1 MIKDVRE
8 IFKNDIKTALHS
20 PAVMIVI
27 FVIIIIPSLYAL
39 LNIQA
44 TWDPYSKTSNIE
56 VAVVNE
62 DVGYSLNGTQYNVGS
77 MVVDELK
84 NNTKFSWQF
93 VDRNTAMDGVKNGKY
108 YAALIIPNNFTEN
121 LLSIQNNTPQ
131 QAHIEYIANEKTNPV
146 ATRITNAGMDT
157 LQAQINDQVVQ
168 TVDGIIFGKLSD
180 VGNLV
185 AQNKATFLKA
195 KAFMN
200 ELNGKIGTIDATI
213 GQANSDMTTVQT
225 VWPKVNAALPEV
237 QTNSNKVRS
246 LYDTLYNEVASD
258 PQKAK
263 ATITNMESQLND
275 ALVLL
280 KFVDDVLQS
289 LYDVTGDQ
297 NLVPIIKQV
306 ETDITYV
313 NNTLTILK
321 QVATDLNNGTSPNG
335 DLTKLKKAIDTMDD
349 AVNLLANNR
358 ANIGNQINT
367 AAGELSVVNS
377 KWPEIKSEI
386 PVATAKI
393 NSVSEADI
401 DNLIAFS
408 DKNQTAVQNY
418 FQSPVVLDQND
429 MYPIANYGSALAPFY
444 IPISLWIGSLIS
456 VAMISMR
463 VKSRK
468 KYNAESIYIGR
479 MGLFLIIAFFQALLA
494 GIGAILMGVQMSSS
508 VLFLLTTLFI
518 GICMMIMVYSMTS
531 TLGNAGK
538 SLAIV
543 ILVFQITATGGIFP
557 LQVLPS
563 TFQAIHPYLPVSYGV
578 GALRE
583 IVGGIIWSTY
593 WYNIAIMAVFTLAFF
608 VVSLVIKE
616 KMNKRAH
623 LMEDKLKD
631 SGLF

>member
-62 DVGYSLNGTQYNVGS
+62 DGGYSLNGSQYNVGG

-93 VDRNTAMDGVKNGKY
+93 VDRNTALDGVKNGKY

-121 LLSIQNNTPQ
+121 LLSIQNNSPQ

-157 LQAQINDQVVQ
+157 LQSQINDEVVQ

-180 VGNLV
+180 VGNMV

-213 GQANSDMTTVQT
+213 GQANSDMSTVQT

-246 LYDTLYNEVASD
+246 LYDNLYNEVASD

-263 ATITNMESQLND
+263 ATVANMESQLND
-275 ALVLL
+275 ALTLL
-280 KFVDDVLQS
+280 KFVDGVLQS

-297 NLVPIIKQV
+297 NLLPIIKQV
-306 ETDITYV
+306 ETDINYV
-313 NNTLTILK
+313 NNTLGLLK
-321 QVATDLNNGTSPNG
+321 QVAADLKNGTSPTG
-335 DLTKLKKAIDTMDD
+335 DLTKLKTGIDTMDD

-367 AAGELSVVNS
+367 AASQLSAVNS
-377 KWPEIKSEI
+377 KWPVIKSEI

-393 NSVSEADI
+393 NSVSESDI
-401 DNLIAFS
+401 DSLIAFS

-418 FQSPVVLDQND
+418 FESPVVLDQND
-429 MYPIANYGSALAPFY
+429 TYPIANYGSALAPFY
-444 IPISLWIGSLIS
+444 LPISLWIGSLIS

-468 KYNAESIYIGR
+468 GYNAESIYIGR

-494 GIGAILMGVQMSSS
+494 GIGSILLGVQMQSSI
-508 VLFLLTTLFI
+508 LFLLTTLFI
-518 GICMMIMVYSMTS
+518 GICTMIIVYSLTS

-557 LQVLPS
+557 LQVLPD

-593 WYNIAIMAVFTLAFF
+593 WYNMVILGLFTLAFF
-608 VVSLVIKE
+608 IVSLIIKE

-623 LMEDKLKD
+623 IMEDKLKE

>member
-8 IFKNDIKTALHS
+8 IFKNDLKTALHS

-44 TWDPYSKTSNIE
+44 TWDPYAKTSNIE
-56 VAVVNE
+56 VAVVN
-62 DVGYSLNGTQYNVGS
+62 DDTGYSLNGTQYNVGS

-93 VDRNTAMDGVKNGKY
+93 VDRSTAMDGVTNGKY
-108 YAALIIPNNFTEN
+108 YAVVIIPSNFTED
-121 LLSIQNNTPQ
+121 LLSIQNTTPQ

-146 ATRITNAGMDT
+146 ASRITNAGADA
-157 LQAQINDQVVQ
+157 LESQINDEVVQ

-180 VGNLV
+180 LGQL
-185 AQNKATFLKA
+185 AAENKATLLKA

-200 ELNGKIGTIDATI
+200 ELNGKIGTIDATL
-213 GQANSDMTTVQT
+213 GQANSDMATVQD
-225 VWPKVNAALPEV
+225 VWPKIDEALPEV
-237 QTNSNKVRS
+237 QKHSNSVRS
-246 LYDTLYNEVASD
+246 MYDTLYNQVASD
-258 PQKAK
+258 PEKAK
-263 ATITNMESQLND
+263 ATVKNMESQLND
-275 ALVLL
+275 GLVLL
-280 KFVDDVLQS
+280 KFVDGVLTS

-306 ETDITYV
+306 ETDITYI
-313 NNTLTILK
+313 NQALTLLK
-321 QVATDLNNGTSPNG
+321 QVETDLNNGTSPNG
-335 DLTKLKKAIDTMDD
+335 DLTKLKSAIDTMDD
-349 AVNLLANNR
+349 AVNLITNNR
-358 ANIGNQINT
+358 AKIGNQIQE
-367 AAGELSVVNS
+367 ASSQLSVVNS
-377 KWPEIKSEI
+377 KWPSIKAEI
-386 PVATAKI
+386 PVATAKL
-393 NSVSEADI
+393 NSISESDI

-408 DKNQTAVQNY
+408 DKNQTAVQDY
-418 FQSPVVLDQND
+418 FSSPVVMDKND
-429 MYPIANYGSALAPFY
+429 IYPVKNYGSALAPFY
-444 IPISLWIGSLIS
+444 IPISLWIGSLIA

-463 VKSRK
+463 VKSRRE
-468 KYNAESIYIGR
+468 YNAESIYIGR
-479 MGLFLIIAFFQALLA
+479 MGLFLIIGFFQALIVAVGSIMLD
-494 GIGAILMGVQMSSS
+494 VQMTSSM
-508 VLFLLTTLFI
+508 LFLLTTLFI
-518 GICMMIMVYSMTS
+518 GICSTIIVYSLTS

-563 TFQAIHPYLPVSYGV
+563 TFQAIHPYLPVTYGI

-583 IVGGIIWSTY
+583 VVAGVIWSSY
-593 WYNIAIMAVFTLAFF
+593 WYNMVILGFFTLAFF
-608 VVSLVIKE
+608 IVSLIIKE

-623 LMEDKLKD
+623 LMEDKLKE

>member
-8 IFKNDIKTALHS
+8 IFKNDIKTVLHS
-20 PAVMIVI
+20 PAVMLVI
-27 FVIIIIPSLYAL
+27 FVIIIIPSLYAI

-77 MVVDELK
+77 LVVDELK

-93 VDRNTAMDGVKNGKY
+93 VDKNTAMDGVKNGKY
-108 YAALIIPNNFTEN
+108 YAAVIIPNNFTED

-131 QAHIEYIANEKTNPV
+131 QAHIQYIANEKTNPV

-157 LQAQINDQVVQ
+157 LEAQINDQVVQ

-180 VGNLV
+180 IGSLV
-185 AQNKATFLKA
+185 ADNKATFLKA
-195 KAFMN
+195 KTFMN

-213 GQANSDMTTVQT
+213 GQANTDMATVQT
-225 VWPKVNAALPEV
+225 VWPKVNEALPEV
-237 QTNSNKVRS
+237 QKNSNSVRTM
-246 LYDTLYNEVASD
+246 YDTLYNQVASD

-263 ATITNMESQLND
+263 TTIQNMESQLND
-275 ALVLL
+275 ALVLM
-280 KFVDDVLQS
+280 KFVDDVLTS

-306 ETDITYV
+306 ETDITYI
-313 NNTLTILK
+313 NQAITLLK

-335 DLTKLKKAIDTMDD
+335 DLTKLKTAIDTMDD
-349 AVNLLANNR
+349 AVNLIANNR
-358 ANIGNQINT
+358 ANIGNQIN
-367 AAGELSVVNS
+367 AASAQLSVVNS
-377 KWPEIKSEI
+377 KWPSIKAEI

-393 NSVSEADI
+393 NSISESDL
-401 DNLIAFS
+401 DNIIAFS

-418 FQSPVVLDQND
+418 FSSPVVMDKND
-429 MYPIANYGSALAPFY
+429 IYQIKNYGSALAPFY
-444 IPISLWIGSLIS
+444 VPISLWIGALIA

-463 VKSRK
+463 VKTRK
-468 KYNAESIYIGR
+468 QYNAESVYIGR
-479 MGLFLIIAFFQALLA
+479 MGLFLIIAFFQALIA
-494 GIGAILMGVQMSSS
+494 AVGCILLDVQMTSS
-508 VLFLLTTLFI
+508 VLFLFTILFI
-518 GICMMIMVYSMTS
+518 GLSTMIIVYSMTS

-538 SLAIV
+538 VLAI
-543 ILVFQITATGGIFP
+543 IFLVLQITATGGIFP

-563 TFQAIHPYLPVSYGV
+563 SFQAIHPYLPITYSV

-583 IVGGIIWSTY
+583 VVAGVIWSSY
-593 WYNIAIMAVFTLAFF
+593 WFNIAILIVFTLLFF
-608 VVSLVIKE
+608 IASLIIKE

-623 LMEDKLKD
+623 AMEDKLKE